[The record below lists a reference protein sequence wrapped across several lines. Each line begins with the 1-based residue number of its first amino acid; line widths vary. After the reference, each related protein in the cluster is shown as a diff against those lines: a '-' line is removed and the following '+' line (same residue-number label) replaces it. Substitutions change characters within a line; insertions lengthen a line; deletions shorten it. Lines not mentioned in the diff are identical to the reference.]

1 MLDAIRAIDVLAA
14 RPEVDGER
22 IGFTG
27 ESGGSNSTY
36 WVAALDPRVKLAVP
50 VSSVTTF
57 DYWIRTDCNWDWHQR
72 PPGIRRL
79 ADIGTLL
86 ALHAPGPLVVISS
99 RRHTDDQEFPLE
111 EAEKSYQWARQV
123 YRLLAAEDAVTH
135 YESTTAHGYQ
145 EDKREQLYRAVRALA
160 ASAAVEGR
168 QGVAGQGGERRGAP
182 VRVAGKEPHV
192 PRHLRGVAQA
202 APPLEHATDPAA
214 RRAFLRQRLGWPQ
227 PLPDVKAE
235 KVGQEEKGSWAAE
248 FWLFEPEPG
257 IRLPAVRMGRQGAG
271 GPITLVPGRDKQAV
285 ARVLDA
291 GGQVLALDLRGAGEI
306 APAAGNV
313 RNWAWFA
320 GRPGPG
326 QWALDL
332 VQAARFCRQALSA
345 SSVAVE
351 AENDYGWPALL
362 AGAAAPDLVASGSV
376 RVSQASLREEL
387 LARGDQAL
395 ADVPGLLERL
405 DIPQLRELWP
415 GGQVRVRE

>member
-1 MLDAIRAIDVLAA
+1 M
-14 RPEVDGER
+14 P
-22 IGFTG
+22 
-27 ESGGSNSTY
+27 
-36 WVAALDPRVKLAVP
+36 
-50 VSSVTTF
+50 
-57 DYWIRTDCNWDWHQR
+57 
-72 PPGIRRL
+72 
-79 ADIGTLL
+79 
-86 ALHAPGPLVVISS
+86 
-99 RRHTDDQEFPLE
+99 
-111 EAEKSYQWARQV
+111 
-123 YRLLAAEDAVTH
+123 
-135 YESTTAHGYQ
+135 
-145 EDKREQLYRAVRALA
+145 
-160 ASAAVEGR
+160 
-168 QGVAGQGGERRGAP
+168 
-182 VRVAGKEPHV
+182 
-192 PRHLRGVAQA
+192 
-202 APPLEHATDPAA
+202 
-214 RRAFLRQRLGWPQ
+214 
-227 PLPDVKAE
+227 
-235 KVGQEEKGSWAAE
+235 
-248 FWLFEPEPG
+248 
-257 IRLPAVRMGRQGAG
+257 
-271 GPITLVPGRDKQAV
+271 
-285 ARVLDA
+285 